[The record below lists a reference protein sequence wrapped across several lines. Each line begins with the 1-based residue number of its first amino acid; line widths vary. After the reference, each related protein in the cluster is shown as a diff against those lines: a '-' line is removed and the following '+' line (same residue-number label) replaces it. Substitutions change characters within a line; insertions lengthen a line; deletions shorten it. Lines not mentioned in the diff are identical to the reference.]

1 MGEENELLKQIS
13 KPLPIL
19 SVFFTSILFLSIQ
32 QFLKKKKTCNWVQI
46 LSQNGSIMPKKGLRI
61 KIKLKKKVL
70 QSIINCERINIF
82 LTCFS
87 FC

>member
-46 LSQNGSIMPKKGLRI
+46 LAQNGSIMPKKGSRI
-61 KIKLKKKVL
+61 KIKKYYNPL
-70 QSIINCERINIF
+70 
-82 LTCFS
+82 
-87 FC
+87 

>member
-19 SVFFTSILFLSIQ
+19 SVFFTSILFLLIQ

-46 LSQNGSIMPKKGLRI
+46 LAQNGSIIPKKNLRI
-61 KIKLKKKVL
+61 KIKIKKK
-70 QSIINCERINIF
+70 SITIHYK
-82 LTCFS
+82 L
-87 FC
+87 

>member
-32 QFLKKKKTCNWVQI
+32 QFLKKKNMQLGSN
-46 LSQNGSIMPKKGLRI
+46 LSSKWLNHTKKRFEDQNK
-61 KIKLKKKVL
+61 
-70 QSIINCERINIF
+70 N
-82 LTCFS
+82 
-87 FC
+87 

>member
-32 QFLKKKKTCNWVQI
+32 QFLKKKNMQLGSN
-46 LSQNGSIMPKKGLRI
+46 LSSKWLNHAKKRFEDQNK
-61 KIKLKKKVL
+61 
-70 QSIINCERINIF
+70 N
-82 LTCFS
+82 
-87 FC
+87 

>member
-32 QFLKKKKTCNWVQI
+32 QFLKKKKHAI
-46 LSQNGSIMPKKGLRI
+46 GFKSY
-61 KIKLKKKVL
+61 LKMAQSCQKKV
-70 QSIINCERINIF
+70 
-82 LTCFS
+82 
-87 FC
+87 